1 MALRDLAL
9 TDASVPES
17 ASLAEAVAQLFHARV
32 PAVAVLDERGR
43 VLGILSERD
52 VLGAVFPSYL
62 AEVKHS
68 AFLPDDATAL
78 DELVTAARDRRVREL
93 VRRSEVLHADDSQI
107 HAAERLLH
115 SGDDALPV
123 VDGERFV
130 GMLSVAG
137 LCHAR
142 LDDARTGAA
151 EHQS

>member
-9 TDASVPES
+9 TDASVPET
-17 ASLAEAVAQLFHARV
+17 ASLAEAVAELFQARV
-32 PAVAVLDERGR
+32 PAVAVLDEGGR
-43 VLGILSERD
+43 VLGTFSERD
-52 VLGAVFPSYL
+52 VLGAVFPGYI
-62 AEVKHS
+62 AEIKHS
-68 AFLPDDATAL
+68 AFLPDDPTAL
-78 DELVTAARDRRVREL
+78 DELAATARNRPVRDF

-123 VDGERFV
+123 VEGERFM

-142 LDDARTGAA
+142 LDRARTDAA
-151 EHQS
+151 ARQS